1 MDDVE
6 LEAAL
11 TEAHAPVDEPATS
24 ADELDEDDEAVCLLS
39 SLSSLHAGAW
49 VVLHSL
55 VRKPELN
62 GTVGVLI
69 GQNEGDAD
77 RWDCHMLLEGRAIAV
92 RTDSLSVVAPCTWKL
107 AGEWRGEMER
117 TEAVVRRVLESFVAS
132 DATELKFPA
141 ALSGEARN
149 KVHAVCGD
157 LDLQKESG
165 GASARASGT
174 SPS

>member
-107 AGEWRGEMER
+107 AG
-117 TEAVVRRVLESFVAS
+117 
-132 DATELKFPA
+132 LK
-141 ALSGEARN
+141 
-149 KVHAVCGD
+149 KV
-157 LDLQKESG
+157 KSTPIT
-165 GASARASGT
+165 SSGT
-174 SPS
+174 MNLNTLTRLLALAKVFTLR